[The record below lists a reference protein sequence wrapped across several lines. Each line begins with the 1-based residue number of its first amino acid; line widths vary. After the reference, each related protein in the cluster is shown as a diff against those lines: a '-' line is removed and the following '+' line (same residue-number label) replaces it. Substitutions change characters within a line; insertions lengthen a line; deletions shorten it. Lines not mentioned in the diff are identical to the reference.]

1 MHDGT
6 IDWNEIHGRLKAVHA
21 LIGKG
26 FSPGPEEKKKVL
38 RARAELLAKEPEE
51 REAGECIEVVEFLLA
66 QEHYGIETR
75 YVREV
80 YPLRDYTP
88 VPCTPSFVLGLI
100 NVRGQIISVID
111 IKKFFD
117 MSEKGLSD
125 LNKVIILRSDEP
137 GLSKAGGMEFG
148 VLADAILGVRNI
160 AVSEIQSSL
169 PTLTGIREEF
179 LRGVTGERTVV
190 LDAEKLL
197 ADKNII
203 VHEEV

>member
-1 MHDGT
+1 MNNGK
-6 IDWNEIHGRLKAVHA
+6 IDWGEINSRLDAAHA
-21 LIGKG
+21 AIVKG
-26 FSPGPEEKKKVL
+26 SSPVPDEKKRVL

-51 REAGECIEVVEFLLA
+51 KEAGEYIEIVEFLLA

-75 YVREV
+75 YIREV
-80 YPLRDYTP
+80 YPLKDYTT

-117 MSEKGLSD
+117 IPEKGLSD
-125 LNKVIILRSDEP
+125 LNKVVILRSEGP
-137 GLSKAGGMEFG
+137 SLSKAEGMEFG
-148 VLADAILGVRNI
+148 VLADLILGVRNI
-160 AVSEIQSSL
+160 ALSEIQPPLS
-169 PTLTGIREEF
+169 TLTGIREEF

-197 ADKNII
+197 ADKNIV